1 MGESMDYSITIDKF
15 EGPLDLLLHL
25 IKQNDIDIFEINI
38 SEITE
43 QYLNYIKAMNELNLD
58 ISSEYL
64 VMAADLTLIKSRELL
79 PSQEEEEEDL
89 KEELIDRLTQYQKYK
104 EISETFKDLE
114 IMRSYSFA
122 KNPSLI
128 EEYRSSDIQ
137 ISDDITLEDLLK
149 ALEKFN
155 EKKALEKP
163 LNTVVTRR
171 EYSVYERSVEIIN
184 TLKSKKK
191 INFEDLFEVYN
202 RDYIVV
208 TFLSILDLAK
218 KGELLIKQNHNL
230 DTIMLMAKGVEA

>member
-1 MGESMDYSITIDKF
+1 MNYSITIDKF

-25 IKQNDIDIFEINI
+25 IKQNDIDIFDINI
-38 SEITE
+38 AEITE
-43 QYLNYIKAMNELNLD
+43 QYLDYIKAMTELNLD

-79 PSQEEEEEDL
+79 PNEEEEEENL
-89 KEELIDRLTQYQKYK
+89 KEELIDRLVEYQKYK
-104 EISETFKDLE
+104 EVSETFKDLE
-114 IMRSYSFA
+114 IMRSKSFS

-128 EEYRSSDIQ
+128 EEFRSEDIQ

-163 LNTVVTRR
+163 LNTVVTRK
-171 EYSVYERSVEIIN
+171 EYSVYERGVEIIN
-184 TLKSKKK
+184 TLKIKKK
-191 INFEDLFEVYN
+191 VKFEDLFEVYN

-218 KGELLIKQNHNL
+218 KGNLLIKQDHNL
-230 DTIMLMAKGVEA
+230 DTIMLMAKGVES